1 MNYETSLVIFFRVIE
16 CRIFSPLTREEAL
29 EMTGYLRNIVNNQD
43 VRPDSILIK
52 GATILS
58 MDENVGNIARGDIL
72 ISGST
77 ITAIGEDLEANGARV
92 IDATNMIAMPGMVD
106 SHRHSWEGQLR
117 RINPNATCLEDY
129 SNATHF
135 SFAKYYRPADMYIG
149 NLLTALGCID
159 AGITT
164 VIDNSHNSRT
174 AAHSDAAVE
183 ALLDAGIRAIH
194 ASGAPVSGEWDK
206 AHWPGNWQRLQEKYF
221 KDNPESLVS
230 LAVMAQLEPALW
242 AEARRLGLP
251 IVTEFFGSF
260 MASELES
267 LHRRGLLGPDNIF
280 NHCTSLPDEGWKILR
295 EAGVRVN
302 VCPRSDAHYG
312 IEDGMFAIQAAQRHG
327 ISPGLSVD
335 NETSYSTD
343 MFMEMRVAFY
353 LQRVMGMHQQHCCG
367 TDHSLT
373 TLPAAQLL
381 KSATVDGAACAG
393 LLDKV
398 GSLTPGKQADLIL
411 INVGDINLYPS
422 GNAFGTVVHATERS
436 NIDTVIIGG
445 RIVKQHGK
453 VLGVDSTRLR
463 AAIDESREHLFAAAG
478 YEPDI
483 FADAFLPLAHA
494 H

>member
-1 MNYETSLVIFFRVIE
+1 MTNY
-16 CRIFSPLTREEAL
+16 A
-29 EMTGYLRNIVNNQD
+29 RNIMNNQT
-43 VRPDSILIK
+43 VTPSATLIR

-58 MDENVGNIARGDIL
+58 MDENVGNFERGDIL
-72 ISGST
+72 ITGAT
-77 ITAIGEDLEANGARV
+77 ITAVGQYLNAEGAHV

-117 RINPNATCLEDY
+117 RINPNATCLDDY

-135 SFAKYYRPADMYIG
+135 SFAKYYRPSDIYVG
-149 NLLTALGCID
+149 NLLTALSAID

-164 VIDNSHNSRT
+164 IIDNSHNSRT

-194 ASGAPVSGEWDK
+194 ASGAPVSGDWDR

-221 KDNPESLVS
+221 RNNPESLVS
-230 LAVMAQLEPALW
+230 LAVMAQLEPELW

-251 IVTEFFGSF
+251 IVTEFFGAE
-260 MASELES
+260 MGAELRS
-267 LHRRGLLGPDNIF
+267 LHQQGLLGPDNIF
-280 NHCTSLPDEGWKILR
+280 NHCTALPDEGWKILR

-312 IEDGMFAIQAAQRHG
+312 IEDGMFAIEAAQRHG
-327 ISPGLSVD
+327 ITPGLSVD

-353 LQRVMGMHQQHCCG
+353 LQRVMGMHKRQHCRG
-367 TDHSLT
+367 TEYSLT
-373 TLPAAQLL
+373 MLPAAQLL
-381 KSATVDGAACAG
+381 KAATVDGAYCAG
-393 LLDKV
+393 LQDKV

-411 INVGDINLYPS
+411 INAGDINLYPN

-436 NIDTVIIGG
+436 NIDTVMIGG
-445 RIVKQHGK
+445 RIVKQNGM
-453 VLGVDSTRLR
+453 VVGVDRARLH

-478 YEPDI
+478 YKPDM
-483 FADAFLPLAHA
+483 FSETFLPLEQAH
-494 H
+494 

>member
-1 MNYETSLVIFFRVIE
+1 
-16 CRIFSPLTREEAL
+16 
-29 EMTGYLRNIVNNQD
+29 MTDYTRNIVQPLEPLAT
-43 VRPDSILIK
+43 RTLIQ
-52 GATILS
+52 GATVLS
-58 MDENVGNIARGDIL
+58 MDSEVGNLVSADIL
-72 ISGST
+72 IEGST
-77 ITAIGEDLEANGARV
+77 IMAIGENLEASDAV
-92 IDATNMIAMPGMVD
+92 IIDAAGMIAMPGMVD
-106 SHRHSWEGQLR
+106 SHRHAWEGQLR

-135 SFAKYYRPADMYIG
+135 SFAKYYRPADNYIG

-174 AAHSDAAVE
+174 AEHSDAAVE
-183 ALLDAGIRAIH
+183 ALLDSGIRAIH
-194 ASGAPVSGEWDK
+194 ASGAPVAGEWDE

-221 KDNPESLVS
+221 KNNPDSLVS
-230 LAVMAQLEPALW
+230 LGVMAQLEPELW

-251 IVTEFFGSF
+251 IVTEFFGTF

-267 LHRRGLLGPDNIF
+267 LHQQGLLGPDNIF
-280 NHCTSLPDEGWKILR
+280 NHCTSLPDKGWKILR
-295 EAGVRVN
+295 ESGVRVN

-312 IEDGMFAIQAAQRHG
+312 IEDGMFAMQAAQRHG

-353 LQRVMGMHQQHCCG
+353 LQRVMGMHQQKRCG
-367 TDHSLT
+367 SDHDHAQT

-381 KSATVDGAACAG
+381 KSATLDGAYCAG
-393 LLDKV
+393 LQDKI

-411 INVGDINLYPS
+411 INANDINLYPS

-436 NIDTVIIGG
+436 NIDTVMIAG
-445 RIVKQHGK
+445 RIVKQNGQ
-453 VLGVDSTRLR
+453 VLGVDSERLR
-463 AAIDESREHLFAAAG
+463 AAIDESREHLFAASG
-478 YEPDI
+478 YQPDV
-483 FADAFLPLAHA
+483 FADVFLPFEQAN
-494 H
+494 

>member
-1 MNYETSLVIFFRVIE
+1 
-16 CRIFSPLTREEAL
+16 
-29 EMTGYLRNIVNNQD
+29 MTDYVRNIVKNQNENL
-43 VRPDSILIK
+43 SAILIR

-58 MDENVGNIARGDIL
+58 MDENVGNIERGDIL
-72 ISGST
+72 IRGST
-77 ITAIGEDLEANGARV
+77 ITAVGQNLDAQGAHV
-92 IDATNMIAMPGMVD
+92 IDASNMIAMPGMVD
-106 SHRHSWEGQLR
+106 SHRHAWEGQLR
-117 RINPNATCLEDY
+117 RINPNATCLDDY

-135 SFAKYYRPADMYIG
+135 SFAKYYRPADIYIG
-149 NLLTALGCID
+149 NLLTALGAID

-221 KDNPESLVS
+221 NNNPDSLVS
-230 LAVMAQLEPALW
+230 LAVMAQLEPELW

-251 IVTEFFGSF
+251 IVTEFFGSL

-267 LHRRGLLGPDNIF
+267 LHRHGLLGPDNIF
-280 NHCTSLPDEGWKILR
+280 NHCTALPDAGWKILR

-312 IEDGMFAIQAAQRHG
+312 IEDGMFAMQAAHRHG
-327 ISPGLSVD
+327 INPGLSVD

-353 LQRVMGMHQQHCCG
+353 LQRVMGMHQQHSCDCA
-367 TDHSLT
+367 DSLT

-381 KSATVDGAACAG
+381 KAATVDGAACAG
-393 LLDKV
+393 LQDKI

-411 INVGDINLYPS
+411 INAGDINLYPS

-436 NIDTVIIGG
+436 NIDTVMIGG
-445 RIVKQHGK
+445 RIVKQGGK

-463 AAIDESREHLFAAAG
+463 AAIDESRKHLFAAAG
-478 YEPDI
+478 YGPDM
-483 FADAFLPLAHA
+483 FADAFLPLAQA
-494 H
+494 HSQE

>member
-1 MNYETSLVIFFRVIE
+1 
-16 CRIFSPLTREEAL
+16 
-29 EMTGYLRNIVNNQD
+29 MTDYIRNIINNQAIT
-43 VRPDSILIK
+43 PPMTLIR

-58 MDENVGNIARGDIL
+58 MDENVGNFERGDIL
-72 ISGST
+72 ITGTT
-77 ITAIGEDLEANGARV
+77 ITAVGQNLNAEGAHI

-117 RINPNATCLEDY
+117 RINPNATCLDDY

-135 SFAKYYRPADMYIG
+135 SFAKYYRPSDIYVG
-149 NLLTALGCID
+149 NLLTALGAID

-164 VIDNSHNSRT
+164 IIDNSHNSRT
-174 AAHSDAAVE
+174 TAHSDAAVE

-194 ASGAPVSGEWDK
+194 ASGAPVSGDWDR
-206 AHWPGNWQRLQEKYF
+206 AHWPGNWQRLQDKYF
-221 KDNPESLVS
+221 KNHPEGLVS
-230 LAVMAQLEPALW
+230 LGVMAQLEPELW

-251 IVTEFFGSF
+251 IVTEFFGAE
-260 MASELES
+260 MGSELKS
-267 LHRRGLLGPDNIF
+267 LHQQGLLGPDNIF
-280 NHCTSLPDEGWKILR
+280 NHCTALPDEGWEILR

-312 IEDGMFAIQAAQRHG
+312 IEDGMFAIEAAQRHG
-327 ISPGLSVD
+327 ITPGLSVD

-353 LQRVMGMHQQHCCG
+353 LQRVMGMHKRQHCCG
-367 TDHSLT
+367 TEHSLT

-381 KSATVDGAACAG
+381 KAATVDGAYCAR
-393 LLDKV
+393 LQDKV

-411 INVGDINLYPS
+411 INAGDINLYPN

-436 NIDTVIIGG
+436 NIDTVMIGG
-445 RIVKQHGK
+445 RIVKQNGM
-453 VLGVDSTRLR
+453 VVGVDRARLH

-478 YEPDI
+478 YKPDM
-483 FADAFLPLAHA
+483 FAETFLPLEQAH
-494 H
+494 

>member
-1 MNYETSLVIFFRVIE
+1 
-16 CRIFSPLTREEAL
+16 
-29 EMTGYLRNIVNNQD
+29 MTDYVRNIVNNQTENAP
-43 VRPDSILIK
+43 VTLIR

-58 MDENVGNIARGDIL
+58 MDESVGNIERGDIL
-72 ISGST
+72 ITGST
-77 ITAIGEDLEANGARV
+77 ISAVGQNLDAPGAHI
-92 IDATNMIAMPGMVD
+92 IDASNMIAMPGMVD

-117 RINPNATCLEDY
+117 RINPNATCLDDY

-135 SFAKYYRPADMYIG
+135 SFAKYYRPADIYIG
-149 NLLTALGCID
+149 NLLTALGAID

-164 VIDNSHNSRT
+164 LIDNSHNSRT

-183 ALLDAGIRAIH
+183 ALLDVGIRAIH
-194 ASGAPVSGEWDK
+194 ASGAPVAGEWDR

-221 KDNPESLVS
+221 NNNPDSLVS
-230 LAVMAQLEPALW
+230 LAVMAQLEPELW

-267 LHRRGLLGPDNIF
+267 LHQRGLLGPDNIF
-280 NHCTSLPDEGWKILR
+280 NHCTSLPDEGWRIIR

-312 IEDGMFAIQAAQRHG
+312 IEDGMYAIEAAQRHG
-327 ISPGLSVD
+327 INPGLSVD

-353 LQRVMGMHQQHCCG
+353 LQRVMGMHKQQSCDC
-367 TDHSLT
+367 THSLT
-373 TLPAAQLL
+373 TLPAARLL
-381 KSATVDGAACAG
+381 KAATVDGAACAG
-393 LLDKV
+393 LQDKI

-411 INVGDINLYPS
+411 INAGDINLYPS

-436 NIDTVIIGG
+436 NIDTVMIGG
-445 RIVKQHGK
+445 RVVKQHGK
-453 VLGVDSTRLR
+453 VLGVDSIRLR
-463 AAIDESREHLFAAAG
+463 AAIDESRAHLFAAAG
-478 YEPDI
+478 YQPDI
-483 FADAFLPLAHA
+483 FADTFLPLQQPQ
-494 H
+494 

>member
-1 MNYETSLVIFFRVIE
+1 
-16 CRIFSPLTREEAL
+16 
-29 EMTGYLRNIVNNQD
+29 MTDYIRNIVNNHTKT
-43 VRPDSILIK
+43 PPTTLIR

-58 MDENVGNIARGDIL
+58 MDENVGNIERGDVL
-72 ISGST
+72 ITGST
-77 ITAIGEDLEANGARV
+77 ITAVGQNLDAQGAHIIG
-92 IDATNMIAMPGMVD
+92 ATNMIAMPGMVD

-117 RINPNATCLEDY
+117 RINPNATCLDDY

-135 SFAKYYRPADMYIG
+135 SFAKYYRPSDIYIG
-149 NLLTALGCID
+149 NLLTALGAID

-164 VIDNSHNSRT
+164 IIDNSHNSRT

-183 ALLDAGIRAIH
+183 ALLDSGIRAIH
-194 ASGAPVSGEWDK
+194 ASGAPVSGAWDR

-221 KDNPESLVS
+221 RNNPESLVS
-230 LAVMAQLEPALW
+230 LGVMAQLEPELW

-251 IVTEFFGSF
+251 IVTEFFGAG

-280 NHCTSLPDEGWKILR
+280 NHCTALPDEGWQILR
-295 EAGVRVN
+295 EAGVRIN

-312 IEDGMFAIQAAQRHG
+312 IENGMFAIQAARRHG
-327 ISPGLSVD
+327 INPGLSVD

-353 LQRVMGMHQQHCCG
+353 LQRVMGMQQQQPCCG
-367 TDHSLT
+367 SAHSLT

-381 KSATVDGAACAG
+381 KAATVDGAVCAG
-393 LLDKV
+393 LQDKV

-411 INVGDINLYPS
+411 INAGDINLYPN

-436 NIDTVIIGG
+436 NIDTVMIGG
-445 RIVKQHGK
+445 RIVKRNGK
-453 VLGVDSTRLR
+453 VLGVDSARLR
-463 AAIDESREHLFAAAG
+463 TAIDESREHLFAAAG
-478 YEPDI
+478 YKPDI
-483 FADAFLPLAHA
+483 FAETFLPLEQAHRQG
-494 H
+494 

>member
-1 MNYETSLVIFFRVIE
+1 MTNY
-16 CRIFSPLTREEAL
+16 A
-29 EMTGYLRNIVNNQD
+29 RNIMNNQT
-43 VRPDSILIK
+43 VTPSATLIR

-58 MDENVGNIARGDIL
+58 MDENVGNFERGDIL
-72 ISGST
+72 ITGAT
-77 ITAIGEDLEANGARV
+77 ITAVGQYLNAEGAHV

-117 RINPNATCLEDY
+117 RINPNATCLDDY

-135 SFAKYYRPADMYIG
+135 SFAKYYRPSDIYVG
-149 NLLTALGCID
+149 NLLTALGAID

-164 VIDNSHNSRT
+164 IIDNSHNSRT

-194 ASGAPVSGEWDK
+194 ASGAPVSGDWDR

-221 KDNPESLVS
+221 RNNPESLVS
-230 LAVMAQLEPALW
+230 LAIMAQLEPELW

-251 IVTEFFGSF
+251 IVTEFFGAE
-260 MASELES
+260 MGAELRS
-267 LHRRGLLGPDNIF
+267 LHQQGLLGPDNIF
-280 NHCTSLPDEGWKILR
+280 NHCTALPDEGWKILR

-312 IEDGMFAIQAAQRHG
+312 IEDGMFAIEAAQRHG
-327 ISPGLSVD
+327 ITPGLSVD

-353 LQRVMGMHQQHCCG
+353 LQRVMGMHKRQHCRG
-367 TDHSLT
+367 TEYSLT
-373 TLPAAQLL
+373 MLPAAQLL
-381 KSATVDGAACAG
+381 KAATVDGAYCAG
-393 LLDKV
+393 LQDKV

-411 INVGDINLYPS
+411 INAGDINLYPN

-436 NIDTVIIGG
+436 NIDTVMIGG
-445 RIVKQHGK
+445 RIVKQNGM
-453 VLGVDSTRLR
+453 VVGVDRARLH

-478 YEPDI
+478 YKPDM
-483 FADAFLPLAHA
+483 FAETFLPLEQAH
-494 H
+494 